1 MVGCLAG
8 RWDVKGEIEAKEAL
22 SKILLLRR
30 EVFTKGGCEFEFW
43 RTSRFPEPLI

>member
-1 MVGCLAG
+1 MVDCLAS
-8 RWDVKGEIEAKEAL
+8 RWDVKGEVEAEKDF

-30 EVFTKGGCEFEFW
+30 EVFTKAGCEFEFW